1 MSTYVELTQLGH
13 KLMKR
18 LLQEEKKKKSDAVA
32 TDSTVVKL

>member
-18 LLQEEKKKKSDAVA
+18 LLQEEKKKSDAVA